1 MATLTWGANFR
12 ENKACA
18 QWEINNKFF
27 IIITIIIIIAG
38 IFSAEILQ
46 NKYGN
51 CPVFAFLIQT

>member
-27 IIITIIIIIAG
+27 IIIIIIIIAN

-46 NKYGN
+46 NKYDN
-51 CPVFAFLIQT
+51 CPVFAFLIHT

>member
-27 IIITIIIIIAG
+27 IIIIIIIIAS

-51 CPVFAFLIQT
+51 CPVFAFLIHT